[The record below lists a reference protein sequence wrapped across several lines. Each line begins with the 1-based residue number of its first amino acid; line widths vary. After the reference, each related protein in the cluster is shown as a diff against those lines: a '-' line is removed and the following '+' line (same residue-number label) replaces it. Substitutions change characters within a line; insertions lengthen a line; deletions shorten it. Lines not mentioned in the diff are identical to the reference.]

1 VYAIVDIETT
11 GNGYSGMK
19 ITEISVFR
27 HDGNKVVN
35 EFTSLVN
42 PECNIPP
49 FITNLTGITNAM
61 VANAPKFFEIAKQVN
76 EILEDAIFVAH
87 NVNFDYPIVKREFQ
101 ELGFDFKRKKL
112 CTVRLSRKL
121 IPNLP
126 TYSLGA
132 LCASQNIEIKDRHRA
147 RGDAAATV
155 ILFEQ
160 LMERDKGG
168 IVFAAFLNGK
178 SRQATI
184 PPLLPMAILESLPK
198 TAGVYYFK
206 NLQKEI
212 IYVGKAN
219 NIKQRVLS
227 HFYDKAKKEITMCL
241 ETADISFTETGSELM
256 ALLLESAEI
265 KNIYPKYNRS
275 QKRKNEGYAI
285 FSYTDTTGIIHIGYG
300 RIKLVKTPLIKFYN
314 IAQCRNFLEI
324 LCEQYELCPKYCHLQ
339 SNVSSC
345 FHYQI
350 KKCRGVCRQTEE
362 VSDYNIRVQQA
373 IASFSFKDNN
383 FLIKEKGRTE
393 KETAWVLIQNGIYMG
408 YGYSENNEISKS
420 AKEISTIIQPQND
433 NTDVQRILKAYLK
446 KNTDNVLVLSKE
458 ICKITKETDPI
469 KQNNLNNGVLTLF

>member
-1 VYAIVDIETT
+1 MYAIVDIETT

-27 HDGNKVVN
+27 HNGNKVVD

-76 EILEDAIFVAH
+76 AILENAIFVAH
-87 NVNFDYPIVKREFQ
+87 NVNFDYPIVKREFKD
-101 ELGFDFKRKKL
+101 LGFDFKRKKL

-121 IPNLP
+121 IPSLP
-126 TYSLGA
+126 SYSLGA

-147 RGDAAATV
+147 RGDAEATV

-160 LMERDKGG
+160 LMQRDKGG

-184 PPLLPMAILESLPK
+184 PPLLPMEVLNNLPSCE
-198 TAGVYYFK
+198 GVYYFK

-219 NIKQRVLS
+219 DIKQRVLS

-241 ETADISFTETGSELM
+241 ETADISFIETGSELL

-265 KNIYPKYNRS
+265 KKLYPKYNRS

-285 FSYTDTTGIIHIGYG
+285 FSYTDTSGIIHLGYG

-314 IAQCRNFLEI
+314 VAQCRAFLEH
-324 LCEQYELCPKYCHLQ
+324 LCEEYELCPKYCHLQ

-350 KKCRGVCRQTEE
+350 KKCRGVCRQSEKI
-362 VSDYNIRVQQA
+362 SDYNARVQQA
-373 IASFSFKDNN
+373 IASFQFKDNN
-383 FLIKEKGRTE
+383 FLIKEKGRKE
-393 KETAWVLIQNGIYMG
+393 KENAWVLIQNGVYMG
-408 YGYSENNEISKS
+408 YGYSQTNKTPKTAQEINS
-420 AKEISTIIQPQND
+420 IIKLQND
-433 NTDVQRILKAYLK
+433 NTDVQRILKGYLK
-446 KNTDNVLVLSKE
+446 KNPENVIVFPIEISKIAE
-458 ICKITKETDPI
+458 ETVF
-469 KQNNLNNGVLTLF
+469 NNLDDINNGVLTLF